1 MRSPAPLRTAEAR
14 TSVANALRA
23 QPGNPRPTRA
33 EVSDVTNAV
42 CDGADAVM
50 LSGESANGQYPV
62 ESVEMMQSIIAAAEA
77 DTAFH
82 TKGEKMLQTP
92 NSPYESTAWA
102 AVAAVRQD
110 QAKTIIIMSKTGET
124 ARLVAKYR
132 PDVPVVCICANQK
145 VARQLMLLR
154 GCHPV
159 VMENVPAK
167 HLFRRAVD
175 CKPAPPSRPARRL
188 CCAQPP
194 FTKKSKLSAC
204 ARRRCDQAELLRTGR
219 RCGRAVLGGRRGA
232 RLPELHADHACLHGA
247 LPRQLGRASVA
258 VTRVSYRLQCRCWI

>member
-1 MRSPAPLRTAEAR
+1 MSGGL
-14 TSVANALRA
+14 
-23 QPGNPRPTRA
+23 
-33 EVSDVTNAV
+33 
-42 CDGADAVM
+42 
-50 LSGESANGQYPV
+50 GESGRMWRLRRRACTASSAHDSCGGAAGA
-62 ESVEMMQSIIAAAEA
+62 SVHSQARRAARREHAAACDILGSNVQKAVVLGGPTGHRVTYIAAAEA

-82 TKGEKMLQTP
+82 TKGEKVLQTP

-132 PDVPVVCICANQK
+132 PDVPVVCICADQK

-175 CKPAPPSRPARRL
+175 CKPSPSPPQSHPTSPLAG
-188 CCAQPP
+188 
-194 FTKKSKLSAC
+194 S
-204 ARRRCDQAELLRTGR
+204 
-219 RCGRAVLGGRRGA
+219 AVLS
-232 RLPELHADHACLHGA
+232 RL
-247 LPRQLGRASVA
+247 
-258 VTRVSYRLQCRCWI
+258 

>member
-1 MRSPAPLRTAEAR
+1 MRSPAQPRPAQPRLERLWLT
-14 TSVANALRA
+14 LCA

-82 TKGEKMLQTP
+82 TKGEKVLQTP

-132 PDVPVVCICANQK
+132 PDVPVVCICADQK

-175 CKPAPPSRPARRL
+175 CKPSPSPPSLGPAFPPAGSAVLSRL
-188 CCAQPP
+188 CKP
-194 FTKKSKLSAC
+194 
-204 ARRRCDQAELLRTGR
+204 
-219 RCGRAVLGGRRGA
+219 
-232 RLPELHADHACLHGA
+232 
-247 LPRQLGRASVA
+247 
-258 VTRVSYRLQCRCWI
+258 